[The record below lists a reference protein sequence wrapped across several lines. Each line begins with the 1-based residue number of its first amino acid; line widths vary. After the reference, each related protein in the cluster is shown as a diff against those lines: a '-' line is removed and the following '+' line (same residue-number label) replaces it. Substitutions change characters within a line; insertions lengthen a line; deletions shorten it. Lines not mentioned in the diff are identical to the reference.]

1 MELYVSNIPLLI
13 YEGTL
18 GELETY
24 NYFKLPHGG
33 LIYKYLTSFV
43 TIAHLHF
50 WTVVMVGH
58 TACYFRHLLVHAFY
72 RFKHFFKKKK
82 KKKKKKPIGLVQK
95 KKIIIKNNKRTKVI
109 FHMLKI

>member
-33 LIYKYLTSFV
+33 LIYKYLISFV
-43 TIAHLHF
+43 TTAHLHF

-72 RFKHFFKKKK
+72 RFKHLFKKNRLGK
-82 KKKKKKPIGLVQK
+82 
-95 KKIIIKNNKRTKVI
+95 
-109 FHMLKI
+109 

>member
-43 TIAHLHF
+43 TTAHLHF

-72 RFKHFFKKKK
+72 RFKHLLKKKK
-82 KKKKKKPIGLVQK
+82 KKKKKTDWVSAK
-95 KKIIIKNNKRTKVI
+95 KKRITRE
-109 FHMLKI
+109 LKLSFIC